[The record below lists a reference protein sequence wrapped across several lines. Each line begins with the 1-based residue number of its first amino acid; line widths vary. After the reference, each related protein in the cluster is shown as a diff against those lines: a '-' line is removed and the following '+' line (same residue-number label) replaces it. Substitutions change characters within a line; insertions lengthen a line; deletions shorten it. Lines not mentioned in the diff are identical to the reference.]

1 LIGLGHKDV
10 AMALAADPLQGGL
23 WLGFFQGGVAYWKD
37 GQVRASYTAASGL
50 GKGAVSHLR
59 VDADGALWAATEGG
73 LSRLKDGRAAT
84 LSSKNGLPCDEVNWV
99 IEDNDHSL
107 WLYMACGLVRISASE
122 ARAWEGDPNRSIQV
136 TVFDSSDG
144 VRSRAAVPTAS
155 PQASKSPDG
164 KIWFTTGEGV
174 SVIDPHHLPVNKVP
188 PPVQV
193 EQIRAD
199 GKSYE
204 TSRELPPL
212 VRDLTI
218 DYTALSFVVP
228 EKVLFRYKLEGWD
241 RDWQNAGN
249 RRQAFYTNLPPRNY
263 RFRVIAS
270 NNSGVWNEAGAMFDF
285 SVAPAYYQT
294 NWFRASCVAIFL
306 ATIWAIYW
314 LRVRV
319 LEERHRILEQHRSE
333 ISALNE
339 RLMRVQEE
347 ERMRI
352 AGELH
357 DGVLQQITSLTLR
370 LGTATL
376 KLPPD
381 SDAKAR
387 IRESQKELIKVGTDL
402 RHLSHE
408 LHPVL
413 LQETGLPA
421 ALSAYCEEFSMVRG
435 IPVSCEADESV
446 NELAPGSALCLF
458 RIAQEALG
466 NIAKHARARQVKLQL
481 RRSNGN
487 VCLSVSDDGV
497 GFSRDE
503 KTGGLGLVNMRERV
517 HQLNGT
523 FEFDSEPGRGT
534 RVRATVPF

>member
-1 LIGLGHKDV
+1 
-10 AMALAADPLQGGL
+10 
-23 WLGFFQGGVAYWKD
+23 
-37 GQVRASYTAASGL
+37 
-50 GKGAVSHLR
+50 
-59 VDADGALWAATEGG
+59 
-73 LSRLKDGRAAT
+73 
-84 LSSKNGLPCDEVNWV
+84 
-99 IEDNDHSL
+99 
-107 WLYMACGLVRISASE
+107 
-122 ARAWEGDPNRSIQV
+122 
-136 TVFDSSDG
+136 
-144 VRSRAAVPTAS
+144 
-155 PQASKSPDG
+155 
-164 KIWFTTGEGV
+164 
-174 SVIDPHHLPVNKVP
+174 
-188 PPVQV
+188 
-193 EQIRAD
+193 
-199 GKSYE
+199 
-204 TSRELPPL
+204 
-212 VRDLTI
+212 
-218 DYTALSFVVP
+218 
-228 EKVLFRYKLEGWD
+228 
-241 RDWQNAGN
+241 
-249 RRQAFYTNLPPRNY
+249 
-263 RFRVIAS
+263 
-270 NNSGVWNEAGAMFDF
+270 MFDF

-503 KTGGLGLVNMRERV
+503 KIRRTGAGQYARTGAPVERDV
-517 HQLNGT
+517 
-523 FEFDSEPGRGT
+523 
-534 RVRATVPF
+534 RVR